1 MMQTVLDVVGSVLL
15 LVGCLMAFAAGVGLV
30 RLPDVLTRMHAATK
44 PQVLGL
50 LCVLLAVIVMN
61 RAWALL
67 PLALLGW
74 VFMLLTA
81 PVSAHMVG
89 RASYRSKHVK
99 EEGVVKDELAIALRE
114 NTPVESQLEQW
125 ADGSEDQSR

>member
-1 MMQTVLDVVGSVLL
+1 MDLLLDIIGSILL
-15 LVGCLMAFAAGVGLV
+15 LVGCLMSFAAGLGLV

-50 LCVLLAVIVMN
+50 LCVLLAVVVMN
-61 RAWALL
+61 RSWELL
-67 PLALLGW
+67 PLAMLGW

-81 PVSAHMVG
+81 PVNAHMVG

-99 EEGVVKDELAIALRE
+99 EEGVTKDELSQALRGD
-114 NTPVESQLEQW
+114 TPVETRVEQI
-125 ADGSEDQSR
+125 ADESSEQAR

>member
-1 MMQTVLDVVGSVLL
+1 MDLVLDVIGSVLL
-15 LVGCLMAFAAGVGLV
+15 LVGCLMSLAAGLGLV

-50 LCVLLAVIVMN
+50 LCVLLAVVIIN
-61 RAWALL
+61 RAWELF
-67 PLALLGW
+67 PLAMLGW

-81 PVSAHMVG
+81 PVNAHMVG

-99 EEGVVKDELAIALRE
+99 EEGVTKDELALALKG
-114 NTPVESQLEQW
+114 NTPVETRVEQI
-125 ADGSEDQSR
+125 ADNPDSAAR